1 MLSTII
7 RLPLTI
13 IELHRDLV
21 TSRLRW
27 MVLILVILTAIS
39 SGIIVPSFAPST
51 ILNGKGGFA
60 FLLIG
65 MILEYVVGILLV
77 SSFTICIGSV
87 AAKWLPGL
95 FKNIDQRRGY
105 AHLLVAYALL
115 VIVVT
120 CVISHHVVNRSF
132 LCFQCW
138 LDCLSPK
145 GIPGGLFWGLVTVL
159 MKSFVRVLF
168 ELRKAKEANGVV
180 IKKGNDPEDHDDSAS
195 PPFGLAV

>member
-13 IELHRDLV
+13 IDLHRDLV
-21 TSRLRW
+21 SSRLRW
-27 MVLILVILTAIS
+27 MTLILIILLAIS
-39 SGIIVPSFAPST
+39 SGLIAPSFAPSK
-51 ILNGKGGFA
+51 IFDGKGGVA

-65 MILEYVVGILLV
+65 MILEYVLGVLLV
-77 SSFTICIGSV
+77 SSFTICIGLV

-120 CVISHHVVNRSF
+120 CVICHHVVNRSF

-145 GIPGGLFWGLVTVL
+145 AIPGTLFWGLVTV
-159 MKSFVRVLF
+159 MVKSLVRVF
-168 ELRKAKEANGVV
+168 VELKKSKETKGVV
-180 IKKGNDPEDHDDSAS
+180 IKRGNDPEDHDDSAS